1 MRKQKKMKPKTRED
15 IAAEIKKL
23 KAQDKQLVNDKKLA
37 YATGIAKA
45 IKAGHLNATDIN
57 NALEKVVKSKKD
69 RALLGLTDADT
80 SPSQAAPS
88 ASTGSAYPSKG

>member
-1 MRKQKKMKPKTRED
+1 MKPKTRED

-23 KAQDKQLVNDKKLA
+23 KAQDKQLINDKKLA

-57 NALEKVVKSKKD
+57 NALQKVVKSKKD
-69 RALLGLTDADT
+69 RALLELADVAP
-80 SPSQAAPS
+80 SPSQNAPS
-88 ASTGSAYPSKG
+88 VSTGSAYPKKG

>member
-1 MRKQKKMKPKTRED
+1 MATKTRED

-57 NALEKVVKSKKD
+57 NALQKVVKSKKD
-69 RALLGLTDADT
+69 RALLELADVE
-80 SPSQAAPS
+80 PSSSQNAPS
-88 ASTGSAYPSKG
+88 VSTGSAYPSKG